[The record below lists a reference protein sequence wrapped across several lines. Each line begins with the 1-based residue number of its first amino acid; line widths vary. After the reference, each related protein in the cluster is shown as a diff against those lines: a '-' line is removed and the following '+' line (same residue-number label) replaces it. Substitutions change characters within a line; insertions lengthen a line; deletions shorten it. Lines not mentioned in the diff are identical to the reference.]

1 VLCYALLV
9 GLITLTLWICRGPNW
24 IHGTDD
30 NPIMQIARDTKTKLH
45 AWDEEQSVID
55 SKGNPM
61 DPTEAGE
68 YGRLLWDDGLIAA
81 AFKYSNENSKSI
93 PASRSLY
100 DFFEEKAQDLFMD
113 LPTDEA
119 QRKRLGLLQACEMW
133 GAYVGSPVQRQSL
146 KFFWLEECIEGE
158 NPFVAGTYEKILEAV
173 AKTAR
178 EKAEIKL
185 ETKVV
190 KVLAEEKD
198 DNGGCRARPIIET
211 ADGSRLAFDEVVC
224 TMPLG
229 WLKRNPEAFSPP
241 LTPRLTKAISSIG
254 YGTLD
259 KVYITFPQ
267 AFWNVP
273 IATASPMNP
282 DPENK
287 TPNVTATTQPLHQP
301 QTTTNNN
308 NSSTKPPKNHPGF
321 THWLA
326 PTYAKTNPQNWD
338 QQGGNL
344 AALPDD
350 TAHPTLLFYIYGPCA
365 THIASL
371 ISNTPTEQHDDMLIN
386 WFEPYFSRLPNYNA
400 EKSECKPSGI
410 LATAWANDEFAGY
423 GSYANFQ
430 VGLEEGDRDIEIM
443 RHGLPERR
451 LWFAGEHTAP
461 FVALGTSTGA
471 YWSGEG
477 VGERIVKAYEL

>member
-1 VLCYALLV
+1 
-9 GLITLTLWICRGPNW
+9 
-24 IHGTDD
+24 
-30 NPIMQIARDTKTKLH
+30 MQIARATKTKLH

-55 SKGNPM
+55 SAGNPM

-81 AFKYSNENSKSI
+81 AFKYSNENSKLI

-100 DFFEEKAQDLFMD
+100 DFFEERVQELFTDLS
-113 LPTDEA
+113 TDEA
-119 QRKRLGLLQACEMW
+119 QRKRSGLLQACEMW

-178 EKAEIKL
+178 ERAEIKL

-190 KVLAEEKD
+190 KVLADEKD
-198 DNGGCRARPIIET
+198 DGGGRAKPIIET

-229 WLKRNPEAFSPP
+229 WLKRNPQAFSPP
-241 LTPRLTKAISSIG
+241 LTPRLTKAIASIG

-273 IATASPMNP
+273 IPTASPTNP
-282 DPENK
+282 DPEKK

-301 QTTTNNN
+301 QTTNNNN
-308 NSSTKPPKNHPGF
+308 NSFSTTKNHPGF

-326 PTYAKTNPQNWD
+326 PTYAKSNPQNWD

-371 ISNTPTEQHDDMLIN
+371 ITNTPPSQHDEILID

-400 EKSECKPSGI
+400 KKSECKPSGI

-430 VGLEEGDRDIEIM
+430 VGLEEGDVDIETM
-443 RHGLPERR
+443 RHGLPERG

-477 VGERIVKAYEL
+477 VGERIVKAYGL

>member
-1 VLCYALLV
+1 
-9 GLITLTLWICRGPNW
+9 
-24 IHGTDD
+24 
-30 NPIMQIARDTKTKLH
+30 MQIARDTKTRLH

-61 DPTEAGE
+61 DTTEAGE

-100 DFFEEKAQDLFMD
+100 DFFEEKAQELFTD
-113 LPTDEA
+113 LPQDEA
-119 QRKRLGLLQACEMW
+119 RRKRLGLLQACEMW

-190 KVLAEEKD
+190 KVVTDEKD
-198 DNGGCRARPIIET
+198 DRGSGRARPIIET
-211 ADGSRLAFDEVVC
+211 ADGSRVAFDEVVC

-229 WLKRNPEAFSPP
+229 WLKRNPQAFEPP
-241 LTPRLTKAISSIG
+241 LNPRLTKAISSIG

-273 IATASPMNP
+273 VATASPMNP

-287 TPNVTATTQPLHQP
+287 TPNVTTTTQPLHQP
-301 QTTTNNN
+301 QPNNN
-308 NSSTKPPKNHPGF
+308 GSIEKPKNYPGF

-326 PTYAKTNPQNWD
+326 PTYAKNNPQSWD

-371 ISNTPTEQHDDMLIN
+371 ITNTPKSQRDEKLVD
-386 WFEPYFSRLPNYNA
+386 WFEPYFSRLPNYDA
-400 EKSECKPSGI
+400 EKSECKPSRI

-430 VGLEEGDRDIEIM
+430 VGLEEGDRDIETM
-443 RHGLPERR
+443 RHGLPERG

-477 VGERIVKAYEL
+477 VGERIVEAYGS